1 MPPAHSQ
8 QRTIRGVV
16 RSEGRRRGPRSDAI
30 RNRSTIVDAAVQT
43 FRLRPEASMND
54 VATAAGVG
62 RATVYGHFTSR
73 AELVD
78 AALSDVL
85 RRGND
90 VLAALDLDGDVV
102 TAFASLVSA
111 SWELLDESRALLEV
125 AQKELAPDRIRA
137 LHAPLEDRVVNLI
150 ERGRSEGVFR
160 MDLPTTWLVA
170 SMHALLQAAAA
181 EIAAQRLSSADAP
194 RFLSA
199 TLLASFSL

>member
-1 MPPAHSQ
+1 MPPVQ
-8 QRTIRGVV
+8 PQRQTVQGVV
-16 RSEGRRRGPRSDAI
+16 RNKGARRGPRSDAI

-160 MDLPTTWLVA
+160 VDLPANWQVA
-170 SMHALLQAAAA
+170 AMHALLQAAAA
-181 EIAAQRLSSADAP
+181 EIAAQRLSSAEAP
-194 RFLSA
+194 RVLNA
-199 TLLASFSL
+199 TLLASLTR

>member
-1 MPPAHSQ
+1 
-8 QRTIRGVV
+8 
-16 RSEGRRRGPRSDAI
+16 
-30 RNRSTIVDAAVQT
+30 
-43 FRLRPEASMND
+43 MND

-160 MDLPTTWLVA
+160 VDLPANWQVA
-170 SMHALLQAAAA
+170 AMHALLQAAAA
-181 EIAAQRLSSADAP
+181 EIAAQRLSSAEAP
-194 RFLSA
+194 RVLNA
-199 TLLASFSL
+199 TLLASLTR

>member
-1 MPPAHSQ
+1 MRNKGA
-8 QRTIRGVV
+8 
-16 RSEGRRRGPRSDAI
+16 RRGPRSDAI

-160 MDLPTTWLVA
+160 VDLPANWQVA
-170 SMHALLQAAAA
+170 AMHALLQAAAA
-181 EIAAQRLSSADAP
+181 EIAAQRLSSAEAP
-194 RFLSA
+194 RVLNA
-199 TLLASFSL
+199 TLLASLTR

>member
-1 MPPAHSQ
+1 
-8 QRTIRGVV
+8 
-16 RSEGRRRGPRSDAI
+16 
-30 RNRSTIVDAAVQT
+30 
-43 FRLRPEASMND
+43 MND

-111 SWELLDESRALLEV
+111 SPIGKSPPCTPCSKRQPRRSRRSGCLPRKRQES
-125 AQKELAPDRIRA
+125 
-137 LHAPLEDRVVNLI
+137 
-150 ERGRSEGVFR
+150 
-160 MDLPTTWLVA
+160 
-170 SMHALLQAAAA
+170 
-181 EIAAQRLSSADAP
+181 
-194 RFLSA
+194 
-199 TLLASFSL
+199 

>member
-1 MPPAHSQ
+1 MPPVQ
-8 QRTIRGVV
+8 PQRQTVQGVV

-54 VATAAGVG
+54 VAAAAGVG

-125 AQKELAPDRIRA
+125 AQAELAPDRIRA

-160 MDLPTTWLVA
+160 MDLPTTWQVA

-181 EIAAQRLSSADAP
+181 EIAAQRLSPADAP
-194 RFLSA
+194 RLLNA

>member
-1 MPPAHSQ
+1 MPPVQ
-8 QRTIRGVV
+8 PQRQTVQGVV
-16 RSEGRRRGPRSDAI
+16 RNKGARRGPRADAI

-160 MDLPTTWLVA
+160 VDLPANWQVA
-170 SMHALLQAAAA
+170 AMHALLQAAAA
-181 EIAAQRLSSADAP
+181 EIAAQRLSSAEAP
-194 RFLSA
+194 RVLNA
-199 TLLASFSL
+199 TLLASLTR